1 MDFELIKPDEQDQ
14 TPFLNYA
21 RLRQTEKQDRDPLV
35 GDWVHFWTGEACW
48 PAVVTQDDLDTVW
61 LSCIAPGETSW
72 RPARDV
78 PHIEDKAEGCSWHW
92 PCGGH

>member
-1 MDFELIKPDEQDQ
+1 MDYELIKTDG
-14 TPFLNYA
+14 TAGFLNYA
-21 RLRQTEKQDRDPLV
+21 RARQLSKAERDPLV

-48 PAVVTQDDLDTVW
+48 PAVVTRDDLNTVW

-72 RPARDV
+72 RPVQDV
-78 PHIEDKAEGCSWHW
+78 PHIEDVKAQGSWHW